1 MDGDPPRGD
10 DGGDGAGEAAR
21 HRRHLARGFNWL
33 GAAAIVAKA
42 TDVAAIL
49 VVLLYL
55 TQHQVGIG
63 SLVVS
68 FGMMIEAFDG
78 LGTGDAIVQAREIGR
93 RQLDGL
99 FWYIMAIAL
108 AMAGLTLLAAP
119 LVQGFYHAP
128 GMAALFVAVA
138 AKQPL
143 VGAAVIPMA
152 LLNRE
157 LRYERIAVVNVAA
170 TFGAALTRLVVAV
183 AGGGAW
189 SLVAGSLAA
198 GAFTLAGSLV
208 ARPFLPSLRFL
219 ASPQS
224 GSIRPL
230 VRFGL
235 RSAGAHV
242 ADQVFKNIDFLLV
255 GWFYGATPLA
265 LYRVVFDIAMEPAM
279 AVGTLVNR
287 TALPIFARVAAVPG
301 ELRAALLWSLRR
313 LATLVVPFMTG
324 VGFLAL
330 PLLSL
335 LHDSQGHS
343 YAAGAPALRVLAVA
357 AVLRVAAQ
365 LFPPLLLATGRPGTA
380 AWFSTATLCMLATGI
395 LAVGSAVP
403 APAGLVGIAGIW
415 LALYLPLIAWGVRD
429 LAGRW
434 GIRAGE
440 LASPFRRP
448 ALAGA
453 GVAAAGWALALL
465 GPDAAVARI
474 AGVLAAAALAYA
486 WLFRGAGAT
495 P

>member
-1 MDGDPPRGD
+1 MDEDPPRGD
-10 DGGDGAGEAAR
+10 DAGEAAG
-21 HRRHLARGFNWL
+21 HRRDLARGFNWL
-33 GAAAIVAKA
+33 GGAAIVAKA
-42 TDVAAIL
+42 TDVAAIV

-108 AMAGLTLLAAP
+108 AMSGLALLAAP

-128 GMAALFVAVA
+128 GMAVLFIAVAV
-138 AKQPL
+138 KQPL

-208 ARPFLPSLRFL
+208 ARPFLPSPR
-219 ASPQS
+219 S
-224 GSIRPL
+224 GPIRPL
-230 VRFGL
+230 ERFGL
-235 RSAGAHV
+235 RSAGSHV

-324 VGFLAL
+324 VAFLAL

-343 YAAGAPALRVLAVA
+343 YAAGAPALRVLALA
-357 AVLRVAAQ
+357 AVLRVVAQ

-380 AWFSTATLCMLATGI
+380 AWFSTATLSMLATGI
-395 LAVGSAVP
+395 LAVGSFVP
-403 APAGLVGIAGIW
+403 APAGLVAIAGIW
-415 LALYLPLIAWGVRD
+415 LALYLPLIAWSVRH
-429 LAGRW
+429 LARHW

-440 LASPFRRP
+440 LARPFRRP

-453 GVAAAGWALALL
+453 VVAAAGWALAPL
-465 GPDAAVARI
+465 GAQEPVARI
-474 AGVLAAAALAYA
+474 AGVLAAAGLAYA
-486 WLFRGAGAT
+486 WLFRGTGAT